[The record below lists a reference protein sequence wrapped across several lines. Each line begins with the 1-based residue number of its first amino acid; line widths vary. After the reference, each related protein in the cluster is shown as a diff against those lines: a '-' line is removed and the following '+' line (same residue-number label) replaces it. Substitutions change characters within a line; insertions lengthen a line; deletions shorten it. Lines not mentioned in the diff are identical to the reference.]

1 MTSEMATDRSLK
13 SAGLA
18 QNDVERREQ
27 LRLPIQIKV
36 AIVYHEHEDAS
47 TRPTFHGRTS
57 DICIEGLSILVAENV
72 FHDGYVTVLLAI
84 PPEHVGEYQKI
95 IEATA
100 KMAYTVFSSEHDT
113 FRIGLNFSK
122 FKRNGKNFLRD
133 FIEERRILIPST

>member
-1 MTSEMATDRSLK
+1 MATDRSLK